1 MRKRILATAAA
12 IGLAVSLVACG
23 SDDPDTSRSPQP
35 DSWVESQTDQA
46 PPPSPEI
53 PEVAMGE
60 TVTVTQEQYGPTGG
74 VTGTGTVTVSDYG
87 PITPAQAEAYV
98 LSLQGNE
105 HTAWVEI
112 ENLTGEFVYNSL
124 YFELHTPDGDIVT
137 ASSLAPDPDLGSGD
151 IRTGDRRRGTIMFE
165 VPQDMTPDE
174 MVLVDTDGSTAV
186 AVWILN
192 PQ

>member
-1 MRKRILATAAA
+1 MKRRILATAAA
-12 IGLAVSLVACG
+12 AGLAISLVACA
-23 SDDPDTSRSPQP
+23 DNDTTTSGPPQS
-35 DSWVESQTDQA
+35 DSWIEGQMGQT

-60 TVTVTQEQYGPTGG
+60 TVTITQEQYGPTQG

-98 LSLQGNE
+98 LSLHGNE
-105 HTAWVEI
+105 YTAWVEI

-124 YFELHTPDGDIVT
+124 YFELHTPEGDIVT
-137 ASSLAPDPDLGSGD
+137 ASSLAPDPDLGSGN

-165 VPQDMTPDE
+165 VPQGMTPDE
-174 MVLVDTDGSTAV
+174 MVLIDTDGSTTM
-186 AVWILN
+186 AVWTLS
-192 PQ
+192 QQ

>member
-1 MRKRILATAAA
+1 MRRRILAAAA
-12 IGLAVSLVACG
+12 VLTVSLVACG
-23 SDDPDTSRSPQP
+23 SNEADTSESPQP
-35 DSWVESQTDQA
+35 DSWVEGQIDQTPTA
-46 PPPSPEI
+46 SPEI

-60 TVTVTQEQYGPTGG
+60 TVTVTQEQYGATQG

-105 HTAWVEI
+105 YTAWVEI

-124 YFELHTPDGDIVT
+124 YFELHTPEGDIVT
-137 ASSLAPDPDLGSGD
+137 ASSLGPDPSLGSGD

-165 VPQDMTPDE
+165 VPQGMTPNE
-174 MVLVDTDGSTAV
+174 MVLIDTDGSTAM
-186 AVWILN
+186 AVWLLDQ
-192 PQ
+192 P